1 MVYLVW
7 ARVHVLLIDTE
18 KWNLMHT
25 LKNMYNCCEL
35 DLFAVLFV
43 CTTYFWAFI
52 TWIVA
57 LGYAVTSIVNSYT
70 IARMTLKLEATA
82 VGRCI
87 LCCIRNCC
95 KMHKIFQNSMK
106 TAHVSM
112 RFICDLPLIVA
123 GVVIAS
129 FAADLS
135 LPPSEYFLF
144 KLFNSISFCDSGTFD
159 GSPDAFLLLEAV
171 GAEIFLSKD
180 KTALV

>member
-18 KWNLMHT
+18 KWNLTHT

-35 DLFAVLFV
+35 DLFVVLLCADLTSGPSSLESLHWGMPSQALYTAIQSPEWHWNWKRPQWDVAFFAVFV
-43 CTTYFWAFI
+43 IAARCTKYSKIQW
-52 TWIVA
+52 
-57 LGYAVTSIVNSYT
+57 
-70 IARMTLKLEATA
+70 KL
-82 VGRCI
+82 
-87 LCCIRNCC
+87 
-95 KMHKIFQNSMK
+95 
-106 TAHVSM
+106 
-112 RFICDLPLIVA
+112 CDHHLIHCNLPLIVA

-144 KLFNSISFCDSGTFD
+144 KLFNSISFCDNGTFD
-159 GSPDAFLLLEAV
+159 GLPDAFLLLEAV